1 MASGFVKEGKK
12 MAEKRFKERECPERK
27 KKKKRCKKDKEK
39 NLSCRALLAR
49 SRPVLRQNLSPQKQK
64 TKKKKQSYFLNTSLL
79 LIHMT
84 H

>member
-12 MAEKRFKERECPERK
+12 MADKRFKERECPERK

-64 TKKKKQSYFLNTSLL
+64 TKKKKNSLIFSIPL
-79 LIHMT
+79 YCSST
-84 H
+84 